1 MVFSLFIGVYVF
13 IGVILTVM
21 LIFVNGILVEGQV
34 INFSVMLEGVMLSGG
49 KVRINFLGQV
59 LVVLISNKVGI
70 YMVIVF
76 FYNGVIIQ
84 IQIIVKVIGNLS
96 IVYVVSFIVD
106 LSIIVVINIDLSIL
120 KVMVED
126 GSGNLIEGFIVYF
139 VLKSGFVILMLLIVV
154 ID

>member
-13 IGVILTVM
+13 IGVILMVM
-21 LIFVNGILVEGQV
+21 LIFVNGTLVEGQV

-49 KVRINFLGQV
+49 KVRTNFLGQV

-106 LSIIVVINIDLSIL
+106 LLIIVVINIDLSIL

>member
-13 IGVILTVM
+13 IGVILMVM

-106 LSIIVVINIDLSIL
+106 LLIIVVINIDLSIL

>member
-1 MVFSLFIGVYVF
+1 M
-13 IGVILTVM
+13 VM

-49 KVRINFLGQV
+49 KVGINFLGQV

-70 YMVIVF
+70 YMVIVL

-106 LSIIVVINIDLSIL
+106 LLIIVVINSDLSIL

>member
-1 MVFSLFIGVYVF
+1 M
-13 IGVILTVM
+13 VM

-70 YMVIVF
+70 YMVIVL

-96 IVYVVSFIVD
+96 IVYVVSFIVV
-106 LSIIVVINIDLSIL
+106 LLIIVVINSDLSIL

-126 GSGNLIEGFIVYF
+126 GSGNLIEGLIVYF

>member
-13 IGVILTVM
+13 IGVILMVM

-106 LSIIVVINIDLSIL
+106 LLIIVVINIDLSIL

-139 VLKSGFVILMLLIVV
+139 VLKSGFVILMLLTAV